1 MALVTKSETSG
12 STGSRT
18 TAGSAQLCLHLDS
31 EEESVMGD
39 GAIEDEYELDWCAKA
54 TEYYLLDREG
64 VSNETTFEIEE
75 EYEFELVQPSRSSQ
89 DWGSCLAG
97 LARLVALLC

>member
-18 TAGSAQLCLHLDS
+18 TAVSADLCILDS
-31 EEESVMGD
+31 EDESAMGD
-39 GAIEDEYELDWCAKA
+39 GAIEELYELEWSAQA

-75 EYEFELVQPSRSSQ
+75 EYSFELTQPSQ
-89 DWGSCLAG
+89 DWTSCLAG

>member
-18 TAGSAQLCLHLDS
+18 TAVSADLCILDS
-31 EEESVMGD
+31 EDESAMGD
-39 GAIEDEYELDWCAKA
+39 GAIEELYELEWSAQA